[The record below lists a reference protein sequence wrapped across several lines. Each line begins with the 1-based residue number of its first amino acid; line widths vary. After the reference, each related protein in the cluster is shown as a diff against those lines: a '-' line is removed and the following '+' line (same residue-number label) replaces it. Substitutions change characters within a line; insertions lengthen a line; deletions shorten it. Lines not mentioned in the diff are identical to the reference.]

1 MYDQAKRCG
10 ILITLENKTIKWN
23 SSPPA
28 EMASCTRSSD
38 AEVGFPFF
46 LAFLLRRASGGSA
59 INRFHHIHLPMRL
72 PLYLPLFPLDVS
84 CIYRQWR

>member
-1 MYDQAKRCG
+1 MIKRSG

-23 SSPPA
+23 SQPA

-46 LAFLLRRASGGSA
+46 LASTSERRRGGSA

-72 PLYLPLFPLDVS
+72 LLYLLLFPLDVS
-84 CIYRQWR
+84 CIYRQWK